1 MVAPRAGER
10 ASARACESRRRGAC
24 DVYGGGEARGGAAG
38 LPFRRAPRRR
48 GGGDAATANVQR
60 PQPPRGARRGAHGPA
75 RVEPMAAAARGIALT
90 GHSPGS
96 RGSSAP
102 AGGRRARG
110 PGGRG
115 GRRDSGLRGE
125 KRASRRLALREARA
139 TANAAAATAAAATS
153 TRFSLGMATN
163 PGLAPRPRPRLWAVR
178 TWLLPLRAPLLAALT
193 SPSIPGI
200 GCAVGVR
207 VVVAN
212 YSTAFPLRGGA
223 WEWMREAE
231 LCAEGGTEELTAF
244 EVRLEEWVH
253 GCPARAPTPTN
264 TRTLR

>member
-1 MVAPRAGER
+1 MVAPREGGR

-60 PQPPRGARRGAHGPA
+60 PQPPGGARRGAHGPA
-75 RVEPMAAAARGIALT
+75 RVEPMAAAAAPGIALT

-102 AGGRRARG
+102 AGGRPRDRT
-110 PGGRG
+110 
-115 GRRDSGLRGE
+115 RRPQVAPRLRLPRRE
-125 KRASRRLALREARA
+125 KGLALREARA
-139 TANAAAATAAAATS
+139 TANAAAAAAAAATS

-163 PGLAPRPRPRLWAVR
+163 PGLAPRPRPRLRAVR
-178 TWLLPLRAPLLAALT
+178 TRLLPLRASRLAALT
-193 SPSIPGI
+193 SPPPRIPGI

-207 VVVAN
+207 GELAN
-212 YSTAFPLRGGA
+212 YNTAFPL
-223 WEWMREAE
+223 
-231 LCAEGGTEELTAF
+231 
-244 EVRLEEWVH
+244 
-253 GCPARAPTPTN
+253 
-264 TRTLR
+264 